1 MLTVIKFLEPH
12 SVNVLASRSMILAR
26 EEDARLTRK
35 KSLRQTLRYYCVSL
49 AFLVSPSLS
58 PLFFADSLFVCC
70 FLLCP
75 FELS

>member
-1 MLTVIKFLEPH
+1 MLTVIEFLEPH

-35 KSLRQTLRYYCVSL
+35 KSMRQTLRYYCVSL

-58 PLFFADSLFVCC
+58 FIFCRFSLRVLFLVGVR
-70 FLLCP
+70 
-75 FELS
+75 LS